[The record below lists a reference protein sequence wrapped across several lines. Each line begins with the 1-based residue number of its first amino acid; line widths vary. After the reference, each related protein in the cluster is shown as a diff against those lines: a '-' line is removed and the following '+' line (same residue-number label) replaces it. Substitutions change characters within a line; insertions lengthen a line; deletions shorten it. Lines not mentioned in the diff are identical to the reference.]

1 MLFESITIIPIL
13 FQIIVNFQISMNVMQ
28 ILFILFYIHADTYL
42 YSTNPLFILLNAAA
56 LTSKGWKIKTLD
68 EQFKFS

>member
-28 ILFILFYIHADTYL
+28 ILFILFYIHADTY
-42 YSTNPLFILLNAAA
+42 
-56 LTSKGWKIKTLD
+56 
-68 EQFKFS
+68 